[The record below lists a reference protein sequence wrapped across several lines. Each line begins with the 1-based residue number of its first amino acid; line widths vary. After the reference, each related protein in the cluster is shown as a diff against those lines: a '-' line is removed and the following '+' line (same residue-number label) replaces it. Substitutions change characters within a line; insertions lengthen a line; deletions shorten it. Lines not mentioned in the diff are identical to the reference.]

1 MRSYQGWNINSPESK
16 NGNWSVI
23 LEHKHSTRTHF
34 INLKNTL
41 TLLEV
46 EALIYD
52 TLDGLVEED
61 AKR

>member
-1 MRSYQGWNINSPESK
+1 MKSYQGWNINSPESK

-34 INLKNTL
+34 INLKNSL

-52 TLDGLVEED
+52 TIDGLVEEES
-61 AKR
+61 KR

>member
-1 MRSYQGWNINSPESK
+1 MKSYQGWNINSPESK

-52 TLDGLVEED
+52 TIDGLVEEES
-61 AKR
+61 KR

>member
-1 MRSYQGWNINSPESK
+1 MKSYQGWNINSPESK
-16 NGNWSVI
+16 AGNWSVI

-52 TLDGLVEED
+52 TIDGLVEEES
-61 AKR
+61 KR

>member
-1 MRSYQGWNINSPESK
+1 VRSYQGWNINSPESK

-52 TLDGLVEED
+52 TIDGLVEEES
-61 AKR
+61 KR

>member
-52 TLDGLVEED
+52 TIDGLVVEES
-61 AKR
+61 KR

>member
-1 MRSYQGWNINSPESK
+1 MKSYQGWNINSPESK

-52 TLDGLVEED
+52 TIDGLVEEEL
-61 AKR
+61 KR

>member
-16 NGNWSVI
+16 DGNWSVI
-23 LEHKHSTRTHF
+23 LEHKHSTRTNF

-46 EALIYD
+46 DALIYD
-52 TLDGLVEED
+52 TIDGLVEEES
-61 AKR
+61 KR

>member
-1 MRSYQGWNINSPESK
+1 MKSYQGWNINSPESK

-34 INLKNTL
+34 INLKNSL

-52 TLDGLVEED
+52 TIDGLVEED

>member
-16 NGNWSVI
+16 DGNWSVI

-41 TLLEV
+41 TLKEV
-46 EALIYD
+46 EDFNIRYNRRLSRRGI
-52 TLDGLVEED
+52 
-61 AKR
+61 